1 MLAQF
6 FQMEKIPLLIIGSS
20 GHAKVII
27 DIVEKQGKYYI
38 IGLIDS
44 YRSIGE
50 ETLGY
55 LVLGDE
61 NLIIKYASEYS
72 NLHLFIAIGDNSVRH
87 KVTNKINALG
97 VDFSYASVIHPT
109 AIIGKGIKI
118 GVGVAVMAG
127 SVINPAS
134 AIGNFS
140 IINTASSI
148 DHDCQIDQ
156 FATISP
162 GAILGGSVKIGQF
175 AVVSIGATV
184 IHGINIGEDSIV
196 GAGATVINHIGNNE
210 IHVGVP
216 ARKLRNRNH
225 GEKYL

>member
-1 MLAQF
+1 
-6 FQMEKIPLLIIGSS
+6 MEKIPLLIIGSS

-27 DIVEKQGKYYI
+27 DIVEKQGKYDI
-38 IGLIDS
+38 MGLVDS
-44 YRSIGE
+44 NRSIGE

-55 LVLGDE
+55 KVLGDE
-61 NLIIKYASEYS
+61 TVLIKFYLESI
-72 NLHLFIAIGDNSVRH
+72 NLHLFIAIGDNAVRF
-87 KVTNKINALG
+87 KVFNQINALG
-97 VDFSYASVIHPT
+97 KPFNYATVIHPT
-109 AIIGKGIKI
+109 AIIGKDVKI

-148 DHDCQIDQ
+148 DHDCQVND

-162 GAILGGSVKIGQF
+162 GAILGGSVKIAQF

>member
-1 MLAQF
+1 
-6 FQMEKIPLLIIGSS
+6 MEKTPLLIIGSS

-27 DIVEKQGKYYI
+27 DIVEKQGKFDI

-44 YRSIGE
+44 YRPIGE

-55 LVLGDE
+55 KVKGDE
-61 NLIIKYASEYS
+61 TVLLKYDSAFK
-72 NLHLFIAIGDNSVRH
+72 NLHLFIAIGDNAIRF
-87 KVTNKINALG
+87 KVYNKINALG
-97 VDFSYASVIHPT
+97 RKFNYATVIHPS
-109 AIIGKGIKI
+109 AIIGKNVKI

-127 SVINPAS
+127 SVINPDTV
-134 AIGNFS
+134 IGNFS
-140 IINTASSI
+140 IINTSSSI
-148 DHDCQIDQ
+148 DHDCNIED

-162 GAILGGSVKIGQF
+162 GAVLGGTVKVGQF
-175 AVVSIGATV
+175 GVVSIGATV
-184 IHGINIGEDSIV
+184 IHGINIGEDSII